1 MLVPMVLAVRVVQV
15 VRPETKEQMV
25 TQETQETM
33 VLQETQVLV
42 VPAVMV
48 VVLVATVFTKEMV
61 EPAVLEVTLEDLLVH
76 QGQASMASMVL
87 LPADREELADHLV
100 VELVVLDRVD
110 FILKE
115 MAPLEPVAVVAEE
128 VVSPATQEIQVV
140 LVQQELQEQLV
151 LQERAQLQAMLV

>member
-1 MLVPMVLAVRVVQV
+1 
-15 VRPETKEQMV
+15 
-25 TQETQETM
+25 
-33 VLQETQVLV
+33 
-42 VPAVMV
+42 
-48 VVLVATVFTKEMV
+48 MV

-76 QGQASMASMVL
+76 QGQASMASLVL